1 MCLAYQSGSTSKGIS
16 DYKEYDIVPYD
27 NRNYRTPGFEKH
39 HGVLN
44 EWAEHN
50 IPGYTKKNAPT
61 ILLYPET
68 HGLTKKVYQ
77 EWLRENYGKP
87 VGISPDWSNVSKAE
101 AMKLTNDMFDAAN
114 VPQNV
119 RMEYFELFDIFITGG

>member
-1 MCLAYQSGSTSKGIS
+1 MLSK
-16 DYKEYDIVPYD
+16 
-27 NRNYRTPGFEKH
+27 EKH
-39 HGVLN
+39 
-44 EWAEHN
+44 A
-50 IPGYTKKNAPT
+50 
-61 ILLYPET
+61 
-68 HGLTKKVYQ
+68 LTKTVYQ

-87 VGISPDWSNVSKAE
+87 VGVSPDWGNMSKAE